1 MKLKEWGYDKYLS
14 TTEMQIVI
22 AKAEKRAREE
32 GKETMFFHG
41 ESQITTKRIENF
53 KKRKLTK
60 ELEVASPSA
69 G

>member
-1 MKLKEWGYDKYLS
+1 
-14 TTEMQIVI
+14 MQISI

-32 GKETMFFHG
+32 GKETIFFHG
-41 ESQITTKRIENF
+41 ESQITTKRIENL

-60 ELEVASPSA
+60 ELEGESPSA